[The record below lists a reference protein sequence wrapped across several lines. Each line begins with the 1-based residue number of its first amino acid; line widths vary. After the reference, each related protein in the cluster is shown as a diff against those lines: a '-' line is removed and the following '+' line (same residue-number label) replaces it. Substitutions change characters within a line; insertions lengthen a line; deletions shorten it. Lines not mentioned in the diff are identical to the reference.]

1 MDNQKSAFIEIAL
14 AALLRTIHT
23 ESKEPDL
30 IWEIASRLSA
40 GGFRTPPRFE
50 QSISIFD
57 GLPGAAATEPHWLPL
72 EELSLDA
79 IEEYLQDKT
88 VIRDLNPHLE
98 NLRVALTYAI
108 SDPDL
113 ERQLEKVLSAIRQ
126 YGWCVSSLPGVSL
139 YDHARMT
146 AALSVCLTQAAHIPA
161 DTLKQI
167 EQGDTN
173 PPLAVLIG
181 GDLSGVQEFVYSI
194 TNKGPIS
201 ALRGRSFFLQALT
214 EALSRYVLDEL
225 HLPITNLIYSGGGSF
240 YILARAGDEAHLQS
254 IRAKISRI
262 LYTYHH
268 GDLYLALGAE
278 VVQARDFL
286 SKTPQSSICARWGGL
301 ARALETAKKRRFSE
315 LNTDELRMVF
325 HPLGNGGKQDN
336 QCKTCGREFPQG
348 AGVTIKMDGE
358 EWRVCKSCKSYADLG
373 EALCKVQYI
382 TLEKLPPSEANILL
396 NEAIAYPYEEVLLA
410 LGLKI
415 GVHEKYEQNNS
426 HSIRAVWA
434 LTDLA
439 YRQFDR
445 NASAALIR
453 RFLTN
458 VAPCIT
464 NVEIDELREK
474 GIADLPQANEDDPP
488 IKPFSAIA
496 AQSRGGKWLGILR
509 MDLDNLGRVFSEG
522 LGNNASLAHIASLSF
537 AIDLYVEGWVGEL
550 ARRRNQQHGELL
562 YAIYSGGDDLTFIG
576 AWDQVVELAIDVRR
590 DLASYTGGHPAV
602 KACGGIALIHNEYP
616 LTKAA
621 TDADDAL
628 QKAKE
633 LEGKDALCFLGMPL
647 PWVEFGMD
655 DCMPGVGTVHQL
667 MHLLEKENDHTI
679 HRTILENYS
688 RYADAQRQRENAG
701 KAILVNGKRQT
712 LFGPWNWRIYYSL
725 REKIKKKPTLEA
737 FAEHFH
743 QNPASIE
750 QIALAAR
757 WVDLKLPK

>member
-262 LYTYHH
+262 LYTY
-268 GDLYLALGAE
+268 L
-278 VVQARDFL
+278 
-286 SKTPQSSICARWGGL
+286 
-301 ARALETAKKRRFSE
+301 
-315 LNTDELRMVF
+315 
-325 HPLGNGGKQDN
+325 
-336 QCKTCGREFPQG
+336 
-348 AGVTIKMDGE
+348 
-358 EWRVCKSCKSYADLG
+358 
-373 EALCKVQYI
+373 
-382 TLEKLPPSEANILL
+382 
-396 NEAIAYPYEEVLLA
+396 
-410 LGLKI
+410 
-415 GVHEKYEQNNS
+415 
-426 HSIRAVWA
+426 
-434 LTDLA
+434 
-439 YRQFDR
+439 
-445 NASAALIR
+445 
-453 RFLTN
+453 
-458 VAPCIT
+458 
-464 NVEIDELREK
+464 
-474 GIADLPQANEDDPP
+474 
-488 IKPFSAIA
+488 
-496 AQSRGGKWLGILR
+496 
-509 MDLDNLGRVFSEG
+509 
-522 LGNNASLAHIASLSF
+522 
-537 AIDLYVEGWVGEL
+537 
-550 ARRRNQQHGELL
+550 
-562 YAIYSGGDDLTFIG
+562 
-576 AWDQVVELAIDVRR
+576 
-590 DLASYTGGHPAV
+590 
-602 KACGGIALIHNEYP
+602 
-616 LTKAA
+616 
-621 TDADDAL
+621 
-628 QKAKE
+628 
-633 LEGKDALCFLGMPL
+633 
-647 PWVEFGMD
+647 
-655 DCMPGVGTVHQL
+655 
-667 MHLLEKENDHTI
+667 
-679 HRTILENYS
+679 
-688 RYADAQRQRENAG
+688 
-701 KAILVNGKRQT
+701 
-712 LFGPWNWRIYYSL
+712 
-725 REKIKKKPTLEA
+725 
-737 FAEHFH
+737 
-743 QNPASIE
+743 
-750 QIALAAR
+750 
-757 WVDLKLPK
+757 